1 MDKISIIVPCY
12 NEEKVLPLFFE
23 ETQRV
28 MKTVE
33 NVGWEYIFVDDGSRD
48 HTQMILQS
56 FAGKYDCCKY
66 VSFSRNFG
74 KEAAMYAGL
83 EHASGDYC
91 VIMDAD
97 LQHPPALLPEMYKV
111 LKYEGYDCCAG
122 LREDRTG
129 EGRMRNFLSHRF
141 YKMIGRMCDLD
152 MDDGAGDFRMMK
164 RTMVDSILQLK
175 EYNRYMKGIF
185 SFVGFDTKWI
195 PFHNV
200 QRAAGETKWSFRSL
214 FSYAVEGIFSFST
227 APIRMAGIAGGILF
241 VIAFALGIFIAVQ
254 TMLFGNSV
262 SGFTTIVCLILFL
275 NGVQLLFISILGQYI
290 SKDYM
295 ENKRR
300 PIYIVKREEG
310 FTTSSIVHEK

>member
-12 NEEKVLPLFFE
+12 NEEKVLPLFFA
-23 ETQRV
+23 ETQKV
-28 MKTVE
+28 LETIE
-33 NVGWEYIFVDDGSRD
+33 NAEWEYIFVDDGSKD
-48 HTQMILQS
+48 HTQVILQS
-56 FAGKYDCCKY
+56 LSGRYAFCKY
-66 VSFSRNFG
+66 ISFSRNFG

-91 VIMDAD
+91 VMMDAD
-97 LQHPPALLPEMYKV
+97 LQHPPALLPEMYRA

-122 LREDRTG
+122 LREDRNG
-129 EGRMRNFLSHRF
+129 EGPVRNFLSHRF
-141 YKMIGRMCDLD
+141 YKIMKRMCDLD
-152 MDDGAGDFRMMK
+152 VNDGAGDFRMMK
-164 RTMVDSILQLK
+164 RAVADSILQLK

-185 SFVGFDTKWI
+185 SFVGFETKWI
-195 PFHNV
+195 PFHNAE
-200 QRAAGETKWSFRSL
+200 RAAGETKWSFRSL
-214 FSYAVEGIFSFST
+214 FSYALEGIFSFST

-241 VIAFALGIFIAVQ
+241 IIAFLMGIFIAVQ
-254 TMLFGNSV
+254 TMLFGNEV

-310 FTTSSIVHEK
+310 FGKNM

>member
-1 MDKISIIVPCY
+1 MDRISIIVPCY
-12 NEEKVLPLFFE
+12 NEEKVLPLFLE
-23 ETQRV
+23 ETQKV
-28 MKTVE
+28 METVK
-33 NVGWEYIFVDDGSRD
+33 NVEWEYVFVDDGSRD
-48 HTQMILQS
+48 HTQVILQS
-56 FAGKYDCCKY
+56 FAGKYDYCKY

-97 LQHPPALLPEMYKV
+97 LQHPPALLPEMYRA
-111 LKYEGYDCCAG
+111 LKNEGYDCCAG
-122 LREDRTG
+122 FREDRTG
-129 EGRMRNFLSHRF
+129 EGHMRNFLSHRF
-141 YKMIGRMCDLD
+141 YKMISRMCDLD
-152 MDDGAGDFRMMK
+152 MNDGAGDFRMMK

-200 QRAAGETKWSFRSL
+200 QRAAGETKWNFRSL
-214 FSYAVEGIFSFST
+214 FSYAVDGIFSFST
-227 APIRMAGIAGGILF
+227 APIRLAGIAGGILF
-241 VIAFALGIFIAVQ
+241 VLAFLLGIFIAVQ
-254 TMLFGNSV
+254 TLLFGNDV

-275 NGVQLLFISILGQYI
+275 NGIQLLFISIFGQYI

-300 PIYIVKREEG
+300 PIYIVKREVG
-310 FTTSSIVHEK
+310 FETKKHSPA